1 MDLVKLLK
9 RCEVFIGLD
18 DSDLEEIADLPS
30 WRISTYNAGDFI
42 FHEAA
47 TAKDFHILEE
57 GEISLLITSRQ
68 TGTKKLVQVPV
79 DTVTKGDVF
88 GWSSLVAPHTL
99 TMSAICVKP
108 SYVLAVCGAELNKMM
123 DLDHYLGYEVMKGL
137 VRVIGARLRDL
148 RGKLVGKEKLPLP
161 ESKACPE

>member
-42 FHEAA
+42 FREAA

-88 GWSSLVAPHTL
+88 GWSSLVAPHSRN
-99 TMSAICVKP
+99 MSAICVKR
-108 SYVLAVCGAELNKMM
+108 STVVAVSGIELNELM
-123 DLDHYLGYEVMKGL
+123 DRNHSLGYEVMKSL
-137 VRVIGARLRDL
+137 LRVVARRLRDL
-148 RGKLVGKEKLPLP
+148 QSKLAGKEKLLP
-161 ESKACPE
+161 RRKEVRFE